1 MRKGLFLTIEGWDGS
16 GKTTACT
23 SVIERL
29 TQEGYDVMYSR
40 EPGGSDI
47 AEQIRKVILDVKNTA
62 MDVRTEALLYIFVS
76 LFYYAFVYYS
86 TIYFLHVCANLL

>member
-1 MRKGLFLTIEGWDGS
+1 MRKGLFLTIEGCDGS

-62 MDVRTEALLYIFVS
+62 MDLS
-76 LFYYAFVYYS
+76 L
-86 TIYFLHVCANLL
+86 IHI

>member
-1 MRKGLFLTIEGWDGS
+1 MRKGLFLTIEGCDGS

-40 EPGGSDI
+40 ETGGSDI
-47 AEQIRKVILDVKNTA
+47 A
-62 MDVRTEALLYIFVS
+62 
-76 LFYYAFVYYS
+76 
-86 TIYFLHVCANLL
+86 